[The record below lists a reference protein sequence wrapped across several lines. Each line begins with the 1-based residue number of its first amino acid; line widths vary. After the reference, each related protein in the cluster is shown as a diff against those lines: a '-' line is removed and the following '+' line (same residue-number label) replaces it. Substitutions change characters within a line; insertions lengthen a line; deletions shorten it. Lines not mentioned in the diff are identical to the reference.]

1 MADSVRAA
9 PDLLSVLRAL
19 SDSGDAIATALV
31 RALDAVTAAAS
42 ASEHADEPP
51 PTHAAPPLSGAGAKH
66 ALHAPLPAGVLAQLR
81 VALEAA
87 EAAGHRPADAAHM
100 GGGPVSLGAIAL
112 LAVRDLATQG
122 WGQAFLGA
130 LQSEMSR
137 RVATRVPAPAEA
149 WGEAT
154 AIHYL
159 SAQPPHLSLFG
170 ALRLMEG
177 ACRERQRLGYSRRL
191 DEDPIRIDQ
200 ALLMGFAA
208 SEVEAVG
215 QPAGG
220 GQPWIRQAA
229 VGLLGPN
236 GVLPLVWTEFAHDL
250 MHAAYRSRS
259 DPSFL
264 AWINLLQRRHLA
276 LLYRAWADAQ
286 AVIGAE
292 RPQHAHPL
300 GDRLVALGGFALPQ
314 LAERDRVPPPFKK
327 AFAATLARQVRS
339 PVHLEAALARF
350 FGARVRVREFA
361 ARWIE
366 IPEGQQT
373 CLGVQFHRLGQDAIA
388 GARVWDCTSRFRIY
402 AGPIGLAQYRAFL
415 PSGPAYAQLRDLVSL
430 YAGPEYEW
438 ELIPIL
444 AHEEVPLSWLGNAG
458 LLLGWSSW
466 LGVRYDDD
474 DAADLNLHMAPW
486 FGAAANPSDDGEA
499 TVKGPPRSA
508 QREREQR
515 NVA

>member
-1 MADSVRAA
+1 MADPLRTS
-9 PDLLSVLRAL
+9 PDLLKALEAPSASGDPTAAALLRAAASTDAAAPAPL
-19 SDSGDAIATALV
+19 SCAG
-31 RALDAVTAAAS
+31 ALDALR
-42 ASEHADEPP
+42 
-51 PTHAAPPLSGAGAKH
+51 APVPAGA
-66 ALHAPLPAGVLAQLR
+66 LARLR
-81 VALEAA
+81 ASLEAS
-87 EAAGHRPADAAHM
+87 GGRPADTAATD
-100 GGGPVSLGAIAL
+100 GAPLSLGAIAL
-112 LAVRDLATQG
+112 LALRDVATQR
-122 WGQAFLGA
+122 WGLAFLSA
-130 LQSEMSR
+130 LQSEIAR
-137 RVATRVPAPAEA
+137 RATTRVAAPAEPWDA
-149 WGEAT
+149 AA
-154 AIHYL
+154 AIGYL
-159 SAQPPHLSLFG
+159 SGKPPHLSLFG

-177 ACRERQRLGYSRRL
+177 ACPEQQRLGYSRRL

-208 SEVEAVG
+208 SEVDAVG

-250 MHAAYRSRS
+250 MHAPYRSRS

-314 LAERDRVPPPFKK
+314 LAERDQVPPPFKK
-327 AFAATLARQVRS
+327 AFAATFARQVRS
-339 PVHLEAALARF
+339 PVHLEAALAHF
-350 FGARVRVREFA
+350 FGAPVRVREFA

-366 IPEGQQT
+366 IPEAQQT
-373 CLGVQFHRLGQDAIA
+373 RLGVQFHRLGQDAIA

-402 AGPIGLAQYRAFL
+402 VGPIGLAQYRAFL
-415 PSGPAYAQLRDLVSL
+415 PNGPAYAQLRDLVSL

-474 DAADLNLHMAPW
+474 DAADLNLHMAPR
-486 FGAAANPSDDGEA
+486 FGKAATRREEDDA
-499 TVKGPPRSA
+499 TVKRPPRSR
-508 QREREQR
+508 REEYRY
-515 NVA
+515 VG

>member
-1 MADSVRAA
+1 MADPFRAPPDFLTALEGFAAAGDPVAAAMLRAA
-9 PDLLSVLRAL
+9 MAADARDADLVA
-19 SDSGDAIATALV
+19 DGAPPGA
-31 RALDAVTAAAS
+31 AV
-42 ASEHADEPP
+42 
-51 PTHAAPPLSGAGAKH
+51 AAPPLSSAGA
-66 ALHAPLPAGVLAQLR
+66 LDFLRAPLPAGALAQLR
-81 VALEAA
+81 TILEAA
-87 EAAGHRPADAAHM
+87 RAAGGRATGAAAA
-100 GGGPVSLGAIAL
+100 GGVALSVAMIAL
-112 LAVRDLATQG
+112 LAVRDVATQG
-122 WGQAFLGA
+122 WGPAFVAA

-137 RVATRVPAPAEA
+137 RKSTRRAAVAQP
-149 WGEAT
+149 WDAT
-154 AIHYL
+154 AAIGYL

-177 ACRERQRLGYSRRL
+177 ACRECQRLGYSRRL

-208 SEVEAVG
+208 NEVEAVG
-215 QPAGG
+215 RPDDG

-250 MHAAYRSRS
+250 MHAPYRSRS

-300 GDRLVALGGFALPQ
+300 GDRLVALGGFALPR
-314 LAERDRVPPPFKK
+314 LADGDEVPPSFKK
-327 AFAATLARQVRS
+327 AFAATLARRVRS
-339 PVHLEAALARF
+339 PVHLEAALAHF
-350 FGARVRVREFA
+350 FGAPVRVREFA

-366 IPEGQQT
+366 IPEAQQT
-373 CLGVQFHRLGQDAIA
+373 RLGVQFHRLGQDAIA

-402 AGPIGLAQYRAFL
+402 VGPIGLAQYRAFL
-415 PSGPAYAQLRDLVSL
+415 PSGTAYAQLLDLVSL

-444 AHEEVPLSWLGNAG
+444 AHDEVPLSWLGNAG

-474 DAADLNLHMAPW
+474 DAADLNLHMAPR
-486 FGAAANPSDDGEA
+486 FGVAAARREEDDA
-499 TVKGPPRSA
+499 TVKRPPRA
-508 QREREQR
+508 RREEYRY
-515 NVA
+515 AG